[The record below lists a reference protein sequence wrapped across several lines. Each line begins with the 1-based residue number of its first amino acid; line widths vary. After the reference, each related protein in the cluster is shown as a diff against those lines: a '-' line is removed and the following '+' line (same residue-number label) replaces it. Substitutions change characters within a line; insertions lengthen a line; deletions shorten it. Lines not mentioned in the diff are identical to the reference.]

1 MRLIAALLMMIA
13 SLAAVAAELPD
24 TARVMAGYTSAAE
37 ARRLMGDSHQDE
49 LEGLWNYPEEG
60 MVVAIVKTADFN
72 YSIIAVESDNE
83 AVDRGTVIGHLT
95 TTASKKKMHM
105 WLYSI
110 LNLENDYLLAPEK
123 CVAETHDGTIL
134 IKKRKLKMHVAV
146 NLTRFLPSVF
156 GGVRVYPHVEST
168 PVEPGLHKIVDSRQA
183 LPLIF

>member
-1 MRLIAALLMMIA
+1 MRLLAAILLSIA
-13 SLAAVAAELPD
+13 SLTAVAGELPD
-24 TARVMAGYTSAAE
+24 TAIVAAGYTSAAE
-37 ARRLMGDSHQDE
+37 ARKLMGDNHQDE

-60 MVVAIVKTADFN
+60 LVVAIVKTADFN

-110 LNLENDYLLAPEK
+110 LDTENDYLLAPEK
-123 CVAETHDGTIL
+123 CVAETNDGTIL

-156 GGVRVYPHVEST
+156 GGVRVYPHIEST
-168 PVEPGLHKIVDSRQA
+168 PVEPGLHKIENQPQA
-183 LPLIF
+183 SPLIF